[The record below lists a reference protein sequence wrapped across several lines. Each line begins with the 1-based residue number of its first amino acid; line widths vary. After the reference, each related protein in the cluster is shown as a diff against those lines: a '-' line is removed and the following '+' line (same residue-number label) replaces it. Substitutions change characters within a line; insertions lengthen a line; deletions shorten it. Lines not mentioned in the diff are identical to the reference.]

1 MEANDSMCSF
11 RERKQ
16 TAFEEACCAFAVSEN
31 MQHLARKLDMSG
43 TMLRNKLNPN
53 QPHILTPVELIAI
66 TKTSGNYTILNSLLL
81 GLGMVTAQLPEG
93 ETEESLLTR
102 ALQNSIH
109 AGELSQTALD
119 FGGGDRLSRTQ
130 RHGTIAKCQAA
141 IGNLVLL
148 INDLESRTSGVTPF
162 LSMSVDFAMNG
173 APIPGLS

>member
-1 MEANDSMCSF
+1 MSIDTTMCEF
-11 RERKQ
+11 RGLKQ
-16 TAFEEACCAFAVSEN
+16 HAFEEACCAFSVSEN
-31 MQHLARKLDMSG
+31 MEGIARQLDMSG

-53 QPHILTPVELIAI
+53 QPHILSPVELIAI
-66 TKTSGNYTILNSLLL
+66 SKISGNYTILNSLIL
-81 GLGMVTAQLPEG
+81 GLGMVTVQLPIG

-119 FGGGDRLSRTQ
+119 LGGGSRLTRTQ

-162 LSMSVDFAMNG
+162 LSMSVDFVMNG
-173 APIPGLS
+173 APMPGLS